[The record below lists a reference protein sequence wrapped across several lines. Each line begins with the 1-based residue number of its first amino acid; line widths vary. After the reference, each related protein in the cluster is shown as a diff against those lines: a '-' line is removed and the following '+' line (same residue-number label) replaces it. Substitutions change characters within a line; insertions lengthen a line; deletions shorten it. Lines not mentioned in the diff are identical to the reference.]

1 MKIKLAINNYET
13 SNIEIYN
20 LYFDNEEEFKKFDI
34 EEYITENLNF
44 SLSNI
49 EYFIFN
55 NIIEK

>member
-20 LYFDNEEEFKKFDI
+20 LYFDNQEEFKKFDI
-34 EEYITENLNF
+34 EGYITENLNF

>member
-34 EEYITENLNF
+34 EEYIAENLNF